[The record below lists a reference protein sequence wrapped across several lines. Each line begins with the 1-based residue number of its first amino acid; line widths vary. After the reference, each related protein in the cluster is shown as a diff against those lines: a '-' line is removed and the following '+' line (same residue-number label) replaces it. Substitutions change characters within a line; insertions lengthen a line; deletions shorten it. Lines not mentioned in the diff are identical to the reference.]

1 MPPRVIRAASMGYC
15 MGVQNAVDYAERAL
29 SQNDHVYSHG
39 LLIHNKRELE
49 RLAQKG
55 MKVME
60 GESEPDEGATLVVR
74 AHGIH
79 PQERARIKSK
89 NVSIID
95 ATCPLVLLNQKTVK
109 RHSDQGAFVIIAGH
123 ANHPEIQ
130 ALIGFVND
138 FVLVE
143 NAQDIEKLEIESER
157 KYFLMAQTTLRPAVF
172 AEIEEAAK
180 RKIPH
185 LEIFNSICA
194 ATKERQQAIKNLVP
208 QVEIIVV
215 VGDKK
220 SANSKGLV
228 DLAESLGRKAY
239 LVEGPEEVT
248 SEMKSYARVGLSAAA
263 SAPGWLINQV
273 EEALVT

>member
-1 MPPRVIRAASMGYC
+1 MGYC
-15 MGVQNAVDYAERAL
+15 MGVQNAIDYAERAL
-29 SQNDHVYSHG
+29 SQNQSVYSHG
-39 LLIHNKRELE
+39 LLIHNKKELD
-49 RLAQKG
+49 RLAQRG
-55 MKVME
+55 MRVME
-60 GESEPDEGATLVVR
+60 GEDEPDQGATLVVR

-79 PQERARIKSK
+79 PAERERIKAK

-95 ATCPLVLLNQKTVK
+95 ATCPLVLLNQKTVQK
-109 RHSDQGAFVIIAGH
+109 KSDAGAIIIIAGH

-130 ALIGFVND
+130 ALVGFSAD

-143 NAQDIEKLEIESER
+143 NAQDVQKLEIEPGK

-172 AEIEEAAK
+172 AEIEQAAK
-180 RKIPH
+180 EKISD
-185 LEIFNSICA
+185 LEVFNSICA

-208 QVEIIVV
+208 QVDVIVV

-228 DLAESLGRKAY
+228 DLSESLGRKTY
-239 LVEGPEEVT
+239 LVEGPEDIT
-248 SEMKSYARVGLSAAA
+248 DEMKSFATVGLSAAA